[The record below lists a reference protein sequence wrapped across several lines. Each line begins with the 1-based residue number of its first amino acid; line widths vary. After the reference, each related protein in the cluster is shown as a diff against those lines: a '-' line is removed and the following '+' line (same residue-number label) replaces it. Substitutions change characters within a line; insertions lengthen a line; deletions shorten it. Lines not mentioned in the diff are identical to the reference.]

1 MIYSPFGLFP
11 FYGQILYNKYRLDW
25 DGEIM
30 EIYALIGSSGTGKSH
45 RALVVAHDYG
55 IDTII
60 DDGLLIQNSKILAG
74 TSAKKEP
81 SKIMA
86 VRRAVFLDATHAN
99 EVASALKHAKPNKVL
114 ILGTSVNMIEKII
127 DALRLPPITKI
138 IRIEEIATKEE
149 IAKAQELRTKE
160 GKHVIPLPTIEVKPH
175 FSGYLVD
182 PLDIFFKKQPRTPVR
197 KLGEKSIVR
206 PAFSYFGKL
215 LISDAT
221 IAEIAS
227 QVAKETPG
235 ISSTGQVSI
244 KNANNKETGLTV
256 VMDVTVKYGMAIW
269 NVVVNVQ
276 HNVKQMVE
284 FMTGLHVKE
293 VNVEVK
299 RLSVE

>member
-1 MIYSPFGLFP
+1 
-11 FYGQILYNKYRLDW
+11 
-25 DGEIM
+25 M
-30 EIYALIGSSGTGKSH
+30 EIYALIGPSGTGKSH
-45 RALVVAHDYG
+45 RALIVAHDHG
-55 IDTII
+55 IGTII
-60 DDGLLIQNSKILAG
+60 DDGLLIQNNKILAG
-74 TSAKKEP
+74 SSAKKEP

-86 VRRAVFLDATHAN
+86 VRRAIFMDVNHIK
-99 EVASALKHAKPNKVL
+99 EVASAIEANKPNKIL
-114 ILGTSVNMIEKII
+114 ILGTSVNMVEKII
-127 DALRLPPITKI
+127 EALKLPPITKI
-138 IRIEEIATKEE
+138 IRIEDIATKAEM
-149 IAKAQELRTKE
+149 AKAQELRTKE

-215 LISDAT
+215 FISDAA

-235 ISSTGQVSI
+235 ITSTGQVNI
-244 KNANNKETGLTV
+244 RNTNNKEMGLSI
-256 VMDVTVKYGMAIW
+256 VMDLTVKYGTAIW
-269 NVVVNVQ
+269 TVVVNVQ

-284 FMTGLHVKE
+284 FMTGLNVKE

-299 RLSVE
+299 RLSID